1 MPLRFQLQRV
11 PFAGIG
17 QPGKFRVAEQ
27 GVVLEVELGVQ
38 RQNIPVFRH
47 NERIDFRQGSVLFR
61 IQAEQILQQAGAG
74 VQVSARESQ
83 KGRGPPR
90 LEVRQAVQRI
100 SHDTDETLRR
110 VCGHGFNIHA
120 SVRAGHQDRAARRAI
135 QRDRRVQL
143 ARDLLPAFHQHRAH
157 HAAFRPVCPVIS
169 ARPSREAAIRSA
181 SSGVDAGFT
190 PSGPAPASGVDL
202 RLDHHVRAQLAGRRG
217 RFGSMLRHRPS
228 GTGMPYDRNSSLA

>member
-143 ARDLLPAFHQHRAH
+143 ARDLLPAFHQHRAN
-157 HAAFRPVCPVIS
+157 HAAFRPGLS
-169 ARPSREAAIRSA
+169 GDQRAAQQGGGDSFRLFRR
-181 SSGVDAGFT
+181 GRGFHA
-190 PSGPAPASGVDL
+190 SGPAPASGVDL

-217 RFGSMLRHRPS
+217 RFGSMLRHPAF
-228 GTGMPYDRNSSLA
+228 RNGNAV